1 MAFIWQGNRILFND
15 RSPDWKFL
23 DTISYRLDIGTGTEY
38 TDGTSNVAGIEYT
51 DGTSNVAG
59 IEYIVEKWEHL
70 PSKTEHNRHLTTK
83 HYNNKAVVQ
92 RRQIKPFGKMEKN
105 KDPSKYTTI
114 GEEVFMEW
122 NPAVFF
128 YSNKLSK
135 HCQRMLADPT
145 LIREPIIFNKD
156 NSKVQPAMVD
166 EHIDLAVVQQVN
178 DLYRPDINS
187 HINFMR
193 SSDKHEPI
201 NPLRATWGIPKTDD
215 ELNNAPNRN
224 KKLAGTSGAFI
235 PRHQRSGPEEA
246 TVKITELGDT
256 CDSGTGDIAAFLRKY
271 GINNFGKITIPKDR
285 ESGINRD
292 MTFINFE
299 TVEDAKQAV
308 DVLTNQRARFGFSC
322 VKASLAH
329 QS

>member
-15 RSPDWKFL
+15 RCPDWKFI
-23 DTISYRLDIGTGTEY
+23 DTISYRLDIGTDTEY
-38 TDGTSNVAGIEYT
+38 T
-51 DGTSNVAG
+51 
-59 IEYIVEKWEHL
+59 VEKWEHL
-70 PSKTEHNRHLTTK
+70 PSKTEHKRQLTTK
-83 HYNNKAVVQ
+83 HYNRSVVH
-92 RRQIKPFGKMEKN
+92 RRQIKPFGKMAKN
-105 KDPSKYTTI
+105 EDPSKYTTL

-145 LIREPIIFNKD
+145 LIREPIIFNKE
-156 NSKVQPAMVD
+156 NSKAQPAMVD
-166 EHIDLAVVQQVN
+166 EQIDLALVQQIN
-178 DLYRPDINS
+178 DLYRADTNA

-193 SSDKHEPI
+193 RPEKREPV
-201 NPLRATWGIPKTDD
+201 NPLRATWGVPKTEN
-215 ELNNAPNRN
+215 ELNITDRATNS
-224 KKLAGTSGAFI
+224 LSGAFV

-246 TVKITELGDT
+246 TIKITELGDT
-256 CDSGTGDIAAFLRKY
+256 SECGTGDIAAFLRKY
-271 GINNFGKITIPKDR
+271 GISNFGKITIPKDR
-285 ESGINRD
+285 ETGINRD

-308 DVLTNQRARFGFSC
+308 DILNNQRARFGFSC